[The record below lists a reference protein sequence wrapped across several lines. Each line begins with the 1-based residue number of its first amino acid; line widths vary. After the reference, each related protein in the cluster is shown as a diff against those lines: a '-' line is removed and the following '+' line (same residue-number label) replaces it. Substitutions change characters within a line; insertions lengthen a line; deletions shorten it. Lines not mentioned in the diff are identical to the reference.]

1 VQRQAG
7 VLFPNWY
14 LTALW
19 IQPGLD
25 EYAGVFTVQRQWLK
39 WPLVPAWVSCS
50 SGVAHTDSSLTA
62 YSEMVPLVS
71 ANCFTLL
78 LCPLSAASHLLFHV
92 QCPHPLP
99 TVSHL
104 LLQLCVLLSL
114 SFSHHS
120 VPVSSW
126 IYDQFVSLVTVSHLV
141 FVVPGCSRAFW
152 VQESPVNGLQSLV
165 SSTKWDCQGST

>member
-1 VQRQAG
+1 MVWPTPTVPSLPTLR
-7 VLFPNWY
+7 WY
-14 LTALW
+14 LW
-19 IQPGLD
+19 SQP
-25 EYAGVFTVQRQWLK
+25 TVSHCCS
-39 WPLVPAWVSCS
+39 VPCQ
-50 SGVAHTDSSLTA
+50 
-62 YSEMVPLVS
+62 
-71 ANCFTLL
+71 LL
-78 LCPLSAASHLLFHV
+78 LTCCSMSMAPHPLPAASYLLFHV